1 MKTADYRTFKV
12 IMLPFSS
19 LNTNCKQ
26 ANWSVTGIFSIT
38 WVQTCTA
45 ISLNNPVYNKNFA
58 WSYLPPRFQLFLL
71 FQGMWLPQNGV
82 FLTELPRDYC
92 IINFTI
98 SCFIA
103 VKASDPVKDRASA
116 DIVQTQLKDLSQK
129 FQMTVPP
136 TFVSH
141 KIKQHLKLH
150 KVKPSVVNQQFLVY
164 QFKCYLCDAGYAGY
178 MRQHFHQCIDK
189 HKNASSST
197 GKHFYVK
204 HSYVPR
210 ILTSIL
216 PS

>member
-1 MKTADYRTFKV
+1 MVSFYSRQCKMKTADYRTFKV

-58 WSYLPPRFQLFLL
+58 WSYLPPRFQLLLL

-82 FLTELPRDYC
+82 FLTELPRP
-92 IINFTI
+92 

-103 VKASDPVKDRASA
+103 VKASDPVKDQASA
-116 DIVQTQLKDLSQK
+116 DIVQAQLKDLSQK

-150 KVKPSVVNQQFLVY
+150 KVKAI
-164 QFKCYLCDAGYAGY
+164 CC
-178 MRQHFHQCIDK
+178 
-189 HKNASSST
+189 
-197 GKHFYVK
+197 
-204 HSYVPR
+204 
-210 ILTSIL
+210 
-216 PS
+216 